1 MKEMINDYDN
11 NNNNNNNTV
20 KWTVQISTHNTAQ
33 SFVQFG

>member
-11 NNNNNNNTV
+11 NNNNNTV
-20 KWTVQISTHNTAQ
+20 KLTVQISTHNTAQ

>member
-1 MKEMINDYDN
+1 MKEMINDYD
-11 NNNNNNNTV
+11 NNNNNTV

>member
-1 MKEMINDYDN
+1 MKEMINDND
-11 NNNNNNNTV
+11 NNNNTV

>member
-1 MKEMINDYDN
+1 MKEMINDYD
-11 NNNNNNNTV
+11 NNNNTV

>member
-1 MKEMINDYDN
+1 MKEMINDYD
-11 NNNNNNNTV
+11 NNNNNNTV